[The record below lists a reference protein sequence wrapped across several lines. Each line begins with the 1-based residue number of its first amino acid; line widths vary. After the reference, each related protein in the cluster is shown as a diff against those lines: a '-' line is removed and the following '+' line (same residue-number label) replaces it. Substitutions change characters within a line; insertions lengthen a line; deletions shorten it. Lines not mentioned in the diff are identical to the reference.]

1 MIGRREL
8 ALMRPTAVLINTA
21 RGAICDE
28 DALVEALAD
37 GTILGAGL
45 DVLADEPHVPQG
57 LIDHPRV
64 VLSPHVADGTVQTQ
78 AAMSVACAEGLLSE
92 WSLRAAR

>member
-1 MIGRREL
+1 M
-8 ALMRPTAVLINTA
+8 
-21 RGAICDE
+21 
-28 DALVEALAD
+28 
-37 GTILGAGL
+37 
-45 DVLADEPHVPQG
+45 LADEPHVPQA